1 MKQPVSPLT
10 ATPPP
15 PGHLRVLR
23 SAPLGTV
30 LSATLLV
37 ALVAGCGNKADSTP
51 ATEPGK
57 TVKAALSVRTV
68 VPTMAKWTQSIAA
81 NGNIAAWQETVIGSE
96 LGGLRLKEVRVNV
109 GDVVHKGDVLARLG
123 DETVQADLAQARAA
137 LQEAEAAA
145 AEARANGDRA
155 RRFQGTGAM
164 SLQQIAQLLTAEQTA
179 KARVEVAKARLHAEE
194 LRLAQTRI
202 VAPDGGIISGRA
214 ATVGTVPQT
223 GQELFRLIL
232 RGRLEWRAEVT
243 AAEIGRVTPGAAA
256 SITLADG
263 SKVTGKVRSVGPAI
277 DPQTR
282 NGLVY
287 VDLAGS
293 AAKAG
298 MFARGEIAARNAE
311 GVKGKP
317 VLTLPQSAV
326 LLRDGFAQVFRVG
339 PDRKLT
345 QLKVT
350 TGRRVGERVEIL
362 AGVTLQE
369 QVVESGVGFLN
380 DGDLVDVVSA
390 AATTT
395 STAAAAVPTAATPR

>member
-1 MKQPVSPLT
+1 MNQPVRRPASTLPARGRFRVPLL
-10 ATPPP
+10 ATF
-15 PGHLRVLR
+15 L
-23 SAPLGTV
+23 
-30 LSATLLV
+30 AT
-37 ALVAGCGNKADSTP
+37 LVAGCGNKADSPP
-51 ATEPGK
+51 AAETGK
-57 TVKAALSVRTV
+57 AVKAALSVRTV
-68 VPTMAKWTQSIAA
+68 APAMAEWSQGIAA

-109 GDVVHKGDVLARLG
+109 GDKVQQGAILARLG
-123 DETVQADLAQARAA
+123 DETVQADLAQAVAA

-145 AEARANGDRA
+145 AEALANGDRA

-164 SLQQIAQLLTAEQTA
+164 SQQQISQLLTAEQTA
-179 KARVEVAKARLHAEE
+179 KARVEVAKARRQAEE

-243 AAEIGRVTPGAAA
+243 AAEIGRVAPGAPA

-263 SKVTGKVRSVGPAI
+263 TKVAGKVRSIAPAI

-298 MFARGEIAARNAE
+298 MFARGEIEVGNA
-311 GVKGKP
+311 KGKP

-362 AGVTLQE
+362 AGVSAE
-369 QVVESGVGFLN
+369 DQVVEAGVGFLN
-380 DGDLVDVVSA
+380 DGDLVDVVDTS
-390 AATTT
+390 ATTA
-395 STAAAAVPTAATPR
+395 TATVAATPAPATPR